1 MRRGGGAGTGETMA
15 ADEERWTRAASTS
28 GAGVGFTVAG
38 RIALVTGAG
47 SGIGAAL
54 AAALVDRDAAVVL
67 LADLD
72 GDAATSTAD
81 SLRRSGSTEVIPVAL
96 DVADATALRAL
107 IARIESEHGR
117 LDLVCSNAGIG
128 TGAGVDAPVA
138 LWQRAWDVNLMAHV
152 HAADAALPGM
162 LDRGEGAL
170 LHTCSA
176 AGLLT
181 VAGDAPYAVTKH
193 AAVAFAEWLALTYG
207 DRGITVTALCPL
219 GVETGMLAAEDL
231 LATRFVRGTGRVLAP
246 AAVADAALDALAA
259 GEMLALPHPEVAA
272 MEQARAVDRRTWLAR
287 LRAAVAALPAGG
299 S

>member
-1 MRRGGGAGTGETMA
+1 MEMGAGPQPS
-15 ADEERWTRAASTS
+15 R
-28 GAGVGFTVAG
+28 VAG
-38 RIALVTGAG
+38 RVALVTGAG

-54 AAALVDRDAAVVL
+54 VAALVAREAAVVV

-72 GDAATSTAD
+72 GAAAAAVAD
-81 SLRRSGSTEVIPVAL
+81 RLRGTGPTVLVARSL
-96 DVADATALRAL
+96 DVADAAALRGIVAD
-107 IARIESEHGR
+107 IEQEHGR

-128 TGAGVDAPVA
+128 TAAGVDAPTAV
-138 LWQRAWDVNLMAHV
+138 WQRAWDVNLMAHV

-162 LDRGEGAL
+162 LERGEGAF

-193 AAVAFAEWLALTYG
+193 AAVALAEWLALTYG

-219 GVETGMLAAEDL
+219 GVETNMLAADEL
-231 LATRFVRGTGRVLAP
+231 LATRFVRGTGRVLP
-246 AAVADAALDALAA
+246 ADEVAEAALDALEA
-259 GEMLALPHPEVAA
+259 GEVLALPHPEVAA
-272 MEQARAVDRRTWLAR
+272 MELARATDRKGWLAR
-287 LRAAVAALPAGG
+287 LRAAVAGITGVA

>member
-1 MRRGGGAGTGETMA
+1 MA
-15 ADEERWTRAASTS
+15 A
-28 GAGVGFTVAG
+28 GPVGREPGPLVSDAREGLRVAG
-38 RIALVTGAG
+38 CVALVTGAG

-54 AAALVDRDAAVVL
+54 AAELVDRGAAVVV

-72 GDAATSTAD
+72 GVAATATAEA
-81 SLRRSGSTEVIPVAL
+81 LGVSGATILVPVRL
-96 DVADATALRAL
+96 DVADAGALRAL
-107 IARIESEHGR
+107 VARIESEHGR
-117 LDLVCSNAGIG
+117 LDLVCSNAGVG

-162 LDRGEGAL
+162 LARGAGAF

-219 GVETGMLAAEDL
+219 GVETSMLAAEDL
-231 LATRFVRGTGRVLAP
+231 LATRFVRGTGRVLLP
-246 AAVADAALDALAA
+246 SDVALAALDALEA

-272 MEQARAVDRRTWLAR
+272 MELARASDRRTWLAR
-287 LRAAVAALPAGG
+287 LRAAVAALA

>member
-1 MRRGGGAGTGETMA
+1 VDGERAGFP
-15 ADEERWTRAASTS
+15 
-28 GAGVGFTVAG
+28 VQG

-54 AAALVDRDAAVVL
+54 VEALVEREAAAVV

-72 GDAATSTAD
+72 GDAADRVAANLRGRSATA
-81 SLRRSGSTEVIPVAL
+81 LETAVL
-96 DVADATALRAL
+96 DVADGEAVRAL
-107 IARIESEHGR
+107 VAHVEGAWGR

-128 TGAGVDAPVA
+128 TGAGVEAPTAV
-138 LWQRAWDVNLMAHV
+138 WRRAWDVNVMAHV

-162 LDRGEGAL
+162 LARGEGAF

-193 AAVAFAEWLALTYG
+193 AAVALAEWLALTYG

-219 GVETGMLAAEDL
+219 GVETPMLASDAL
-231 LATRFVRGTGRVLAP
+231 LATRFVRGTGRVLP
-246 AAVADAALDALAA
+246 PGTVAGAALDALEA
-259 GEMLALPHPEVAA
+259 GELLALPHPEVAA
-272 MEQARAVDRRTWLAR
+272 MERARVEDRDGWLER
-287 LRAAVAALPAGG
+287 LRRAVAAITDDA

>member
-1 MRRGGGAGTGETMA
+1 MVQESRTP
-15 ADEERWTRAASTS
+15 AASPADA
-28 GAGVGFTVAG
+28 GAGFTVAG
-38 RIALVTGAG
+38 RVALVTGAG

-54 AAALVDRDAAVVL
+54 AAALVDRGAAVVV

-72 GDAATSTAD
+72 AVAVASIAE
-81 SLRRSGSTEVIPVAL
+81 SLHRPGMAKAISVVL

-107 IARIESEHGR
+107 VARIESEHGR

-162 LDRGEGAL
+162 LARGEGAF

-181 VAGDAPYAVTKH
+181 IAGDAPYAVTKH

-207 DRGITVTALCPL
+207 ARGITVTALCPL
-219 GVETGMLAAEDL
+219 GVETSMLATADL

-246 AAVADAALDALAA
+246 DAVALAALDALES

-272 MEQARAVDRRTWLAR
+272 MELARANDRRTWLAR
-287 LRAAVAALPAGG
+287 LRAAVAALPTV
-299 S
+299 SS

>member
-1 MRRGGGAGTGETMA
+1 MTGPS
-15 ADEERWTRAASTS
+15 RTS
-28 GAGVGFTVAG
+28 GDSGRIAG

-54 AAALVDRDAAVVL
+54 AGALVAREAAVVV

-72 GDAATSTAD
+72 GHAASEVAER
-81 SLRRSGSTEVIPVAL
+81 LRATGPALLVPRTL
-96 DVADATALRAL
+96 DVADAAAMRSLVAE
-107 IARIESEHGR
+107 IEQEHGR

-128 TGAGVDAPVA
+128 TGAGIDASVEI
-138 LWQRAWDVNLMAHV
+138 WQRAWDVNLMAHV

-162 LDRGEGAL
+162 LARGEGAF

-193 AAVAFAEWLALTYG
+193 AAVALAEWLSLTYG

-219 GVETGMLAAEDL
+219 GVETGMLAAEEL
-231 LATRFVRGTGRVLAP
+231 LATRFVRSTGRVLP
-246 AAVADAALDALAA
+246 ADVVAEVALDALEA
-259 GEMLALPHPEVAA
+259 GEVLALPHPEVAA
-272 MEQARAVDRRTWLAR
+272 MELARATDREGWLSR
-287 LRAAVAALPAGG
+287 LREAVASVTAAA